1 MKRLVL
7 ILVAVAASAT
17 ALSASIKFT
26 SVWKSMDAG
35 AVSFAG
41 KKVAALVI
49 SQDDSLRVSGEE
61 SLAGELSSR
70 GMQGV
75 ATYRIAP
82 KEELQRAETAR
93 SWFEKAGIEGV
104 VAVRPVSA
112 DTRQTYTS
120 GTWVTSNYSTLW
132 SYYGY
137 GWGSVYVPGSMQKET
152 VVVVETTIFSVPR
165 NELLWAA
172 VSETRNPADLRQFV
186 AELVKES
193 VKVLQEQGLARRVPR

>member
-1 MKRLVL
+1 MKRLV
-7 ILVAVAASAT
+7 VTAVAMVASAT
-17 ALSASIKFT
+17 VLSAAIKFT
-26 SVWKSMDAG
+26 STWKSMDAG
-35 AVSFAG
+35 TVNFAS

-49 SQDDSLRVSGEE
+49 SSDDSLRIAGEE
-61 SLAGELSSR
+61 SLARELSAR

-82 KEELQRAETAR
+82 KEELRSADTAKG
-93 SWFEKAGIEGV
+93 WFEKAGIEGV
-104 VAVRPVSA
+104 VAVRPLSA
-112 DTRQTYTS
+112 DSRQVHTP

-132 SYYGY
+132 GYYGY
-137 GWGSVYVPGSMQKET
+137 GWSSFYVPGSVQKET

-172 VSETRNPADLRQFV
+172 ASETRNPDDLPQFV
-186 AELVKES
+186 EELVKES